1 MIVEQGR
8 GREVIIRYRDKEGNR
23 KVMLEKDYWPY
34 AFVEDESAKWVQAVR
49 KETGYK
55 GLYGESLTKIVVANP
70 DQLRSLRDTGPTWE
84 ANIPF
89 VNRVLADRT
98 NVGMDPIPNYNHRV
112 WYLDCEWSP
121 DSGEMR
127 IMVVY
132 DSYTEKEYVWFIH
145 PDFASGRYDKVGDYE
160 YATKAMCFNDEKS
173 MLEHFV
179 NHMKRCDPD
188 IITGWFVVGAD
199 MKRIAERC
207 RFHSINPG
215 NMSPLRR
222 FRWNFG
228 DWDQPIAGR
237 NCIDL
242 MLGFSKL
249 WELKNGKLP
258 SYKLDDVAEE
268 CLNDRKVALPDGH
281 DTYWS
286 DLPLYLH
293 YARQDVRLLPRLN
306 GLVNAIEYYC
316 AIQHIV
322 QCDIRSTPFVTKVFT
337 SLALRDK
344 EFNERIPTKPQFAFR
359 PYNGAEVMEPE
370 PGIYNNMGILDIRA
384 MYHSNAELHNIS
396 WDTLDDDGDDCGN
409 GIRFR
414 KGNPG
419 LLVRQ
424 MENMTHLRNH
434 FKLLMKDDPDN
445 HDKWDTMQFACKS
458 LVASMYGAA
467 GDSKYGLY
475 HPDVAAAITYTSRQ
489 TLGRLRDLANEE
501 GLTVRYGH
509 TDSVF
514 CEVPSPEVGVE
525 ALTRINDKM
534 FPIITEFEKWCS
546 SMVIM
551 AKNRYAGLTTWT
563 DGEYHEPSLYVKGIE
578 LKQSR
583 MPPVMKEAM
592 KQTLGAMLSGRPEAA
607 ITKNLTSLIDEIV
620 SGGCPIRDVC
630 MKGKLEKSLG
640 QYKVLSE
647 GRAGAAWANE
657 HLGKGYGA
665 GSFFLVTLNSHGKYI
680 AFDDPSEIEGIAEI
694 GYRTLAEKFVV
705 NKVIP
710 YYEVM
715 GWDYQPLHN
724 ALNGLSNTGWL

>member
-70 DQLRSLRDTGPTWE
+70 DQLRSLRDTGTTWE

-207 RFHSINPG
+207 RFNSINPG

-228 DWDQPIAGR
+228 DWDQPIPGR

-258 SYKLDDVAEE
+258 SYKLDDVA
-268 CLNDRKVALPDGH
+268 
-281 DTYWS
+281 
-286 DLPLYLH
+286 
-293 YARQDVRLLPRLN
+293 
-306 GLVNAIEYYC
+306 
-316 AIQHIV
+316 
-322 QCDIRSTPFVTKVFT
+322 
-337 SLALRDK
+337 
-344 EFNERIPTKPQFAFR
+344 
-359 PYNGAEVMEPE
+359 
-370 PGIYNNMGILDIRA
+370 
-384 MYHSNAELHNIS
+384 
-396 WDTLDDDGDDCGN
+396 
-409 GIRFR
+409 
-414 KGNPG
+414 
-419 LLVRQ
+419 
-424 MENMTHLRNH
+424 
-434 FKLLMKDDPDN
+434 
-445 HDKWDTMQFACKS
+445 
-458 LVASMYGAA
+458 
-467 GDSKYGLY
+467 
-475 HPDVAAAITYTSRQ
+475 
-489 TLGRLRDLANEE
+489 
-501 GLTVRYGH
+501 
-509 TDSVF
+509 
-514 CEVPSPEVGVE
+514 
-525 ALTRINDKM
+525 
-534 FPIITEFEKWCS
+534 
-546 SMVIM
+546 
-551 AKNRYAGLTTWT
+551 
-563 DGEYHEPSLYVKGIE
+563 
-578 LKQSR
+578 
-583 MPPVMKEAM
+583 
-592 KQTLGAMLSGRPEAA
+592 
-607 ITKNLTSLIDEIV
+607 
-620 SGGCPIRDVC
+620 
-630 MKGKLEKSLG
+630 
-640 QYKVLSE
+640 
-647 GRAGAAWANE
+647 
-657 HLGKGYGA
+657 
-665 GSFFLVTLNSHGKYI
+665 
-680 AFDDPSEIEGIAEI
+680 
-694 GYRTLAEKFVV
+694 
-705 NKVIP
+705 
-710 YYEVM
+710 
-715 GWDYQPLHN
+715 
-724 ALNGLSNTGWL
+724 